1 VQYNSGEFTAQ
12 VRDKKWHR
20 SLELAQHL
28 RLTRTPTIAALLI
41 SLTPAVFAQGSASA
55 VNTGPSP
62 GAAAESHP
70 NIDLLARAKSL
81 AENGNFSEADKSIR
95 QYLEADPNSGE
106 AHFLLGYVLFREI
119 QANAAAE
126 GHTDMNFQDAHAKA
140 ALAEFTEGAKY
151 ARPSA
156 FDLKIVSLCDVLLGG
171 YADADKWL
179 TKSVAMNPN
188 DAEAWY
194 YLGRARY
201 NEELFEQAI
210 NAFKESVARDPKN
223 VKAEDNLGL
232 AYAAVDR
239 YDEAIVAYQNA
250 IDWQS
255 DSLVKDSRPYIDLG
269 NLLLDQNRVAE
280 AITYL
285 SQGVNLSPNE
295 SRAHGGLGKAYLRAH
310 DLEKAQSELEKA
322 VELAPNNA
330 SLHYVLG
337 QVYRKRGLQDKA
349 NAEFARTTELNG
361 SHSSPVNDLP
371 ADRRTPQP

>member
-1 VQYNSGEFTAQ
+1 MALQFRIGKASATQ
-12 VRDKKWHR
+12 
-20 SLELAQHL
+20 SLTH
-28 RLTRTPTIAALLI
+28 TSTIAAFLL
-41 SLTPAVFAQGSASA
+41 SLTPAVLAQGSASA
-55 VNTGPSP
+55 VNTGRSTD
-62 GAAAESHP
+62 AAAQSQP
-70 NIDLLARAKSL
+70 SIDLLARAKLL
-81 AENGNFSEADKSIR
+81 AEDGNFSEADKSIR
-95 QYLEADPNSGE
+95 QYLEMNPNSGE
-106 AHFLLGYVLFREI
+106 AHFLLGHVLFREI
-119 QANAAAE
+119 QARAAAE
-126 GHTDMNFQDAHAKA
+126 GHTDAKFQDTLAKA
-140 ALAEFTEGAKY
+140 ALAEFTEGAKH

-201 NEELFEQAI
+201 NEERFAQAI
-210 NAFKESVARDPKN
+210 SAFKESVSRDPKN

-232 AYAAVDR
+232 AYAALDR

-255 DSLVKDSRPYIDLG
+255 DSLVKDSGPYIDLG
-269 NLLLDQNRVAE
+269 NVLLDQNRISE
-280 AITYL
+280 AVSYL
-285 SQGVNLSPNE
+285 SQGVALSPNE
-295 SRAHGGLGKAYLRAH
+295 SRAHGGLGKAYLRAR

-322 VELAPNNA
+322 VELAPDNA

-337 QVYRKRGLQDKA
+337 QVYRRRGLQDRA

-371 ADRRTPQP
+371 ADQRTPQP

>member
-1 VQYNSGEFTAQ
+1 MAQ
-12 VRDKKWHR
+12 VRAVNLQIRKGIQFRIGKA
-20 SLELAQHL
+20 SAFQS
-28 RLTRTPTIAALLI
+28 LTRTSTIAAFLF
-41 SLTPAVFAQGSASA
+41 SLTPAVLAQGSASA
-55 VNTGPSP
+55 VNP
-62 GAAAESHP
+62 GRSTDAVAESQP
-70 NIDLLARAKSL
+70 NVDLLSRAKAL
-81 AENGNFSEADKSIR
+81 TENGNFSEADKSIR
-95 QYLEADPNSGE
+95 QYLEANPNSGE

-119 QANAAAE
+119 QAKAVAE
-126 GHTDMNFQDAHAKA
+126 GHPDAKFQDALAKV

-156 FDLKIVSLCDVLLGG
+156 FDLKIVSLCDILLGG
-171 YADADKWL
+171 YTDADKWL

-188 DAEAWY
+188 DTEAWY

-201 NEELFEQAI
+201 NEQRFEQAI
-210 NAFKESVARDPKN
+210 SAFKESLSRDPKS

-232 AYAAVDR
+232 AYAALDR

-255 DSLVKDSRPYIDLG
+255 DSLVKDSGPYIDLG
-269 NLLLDQNRVAE
+269 NVLLDQNRVAE

-285 SQGVNLSPNE
+285 SQGVALSPNE

-322 VELAPNNA
+322 VELAPDNA

-349 NAEFARTTELNG
+349 NSEFARTAELNG

-371 ADRRTPQP
+371 ADQPTPQP